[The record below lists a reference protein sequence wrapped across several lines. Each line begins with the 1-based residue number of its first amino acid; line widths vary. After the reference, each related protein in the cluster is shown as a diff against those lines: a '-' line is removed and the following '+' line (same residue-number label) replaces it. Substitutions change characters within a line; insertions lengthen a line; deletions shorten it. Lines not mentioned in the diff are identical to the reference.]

1 MSQTS
6 TTSADAP
13 LRPEGLDRIAIL
25 GSRGFPSTYGG
36 YETLVRYLVEDW
48 TKRGIEVTVYCRDR
62 PAGKRAWT
70 HDGVRCRWTPGIESV
85 SASTLSFGLTNHL
98 DASFRDFDAALVV
111 NVANGYF
118 LPFLNMRNIP
128 VAINT
133 DGIEWERGKWGTVAR
148 KVFRNGAV
156 ASARFADVLIAD
168 SVVIAEIWR
177 DTFGVDSEFVPYGAP
192 VLEPQPTDRIEE
204 LGLEAGKYRLVV
216 ARMVPENNVDLSLDG
231 LLETPGEN
239 VIVGTGKGGTPL
251 ENRLAELD
259 AQGKIR
265 WLGHV
270 ADQEQ
275 LNQLWAHC
283 GLYLHGHSVG
293 GTNPSLLQAMGAGA
307 PVIALDTRFNR
318 EVIDNEAQLYGAE
331 AASLIELIE
340 RAQADPELKDGWSR
354 RGRETVSTRYSWA
367 DVSQGYLDALALAAE
382 RRRRR

>member
-1 MSQTS
+1 MLKSPS
-6 TTSADAP
+6 RSAD
-13 LRPEGLDRIAIL
+13 LKRIAIL

-48 TKRGIEVTVYCRDR
+48 VKRGIEVTVYCRER
-62 PAGKRAWT
+62 PDGKRSWT
-70 HDGVRCRWTPGIESV
+70 HQGVRCRWTPGIDSV
-85 SASTLSFGLTNHL
+85 SASTLSYGLTNHL

-133 DGIEWERGKWGTVAR
+133 DGIEWERGKWGKVAR
-148 KVFRNGAV
+148 RMFRNGAV

-177 DTFGVDSEFVPYGAP
+177 ETFGVDSEFVPYGAP
-192 VLEPQPTDRIEE
+192 VLGPQPSDRIEE
-204 LGLEAGKYRLVV
+204 LGLRPGGYRLVV

-231 LLETPGEN
+231 LLETSGVN
-239 VIVGTGKGGTPL
+239 VIVGTGKGDTPL
-251 ENRLAELD
+251 EKRLGDLD
-259 AQGKIR
+259 RQGKIR

-270 ADQEQ
+270 ADQQQ
-275 LNQLWAHC
+275 LTQLWAHC

-318 EVIDNEAQLYGAE
+318 EVIANDEQLYSAD
-331 AASLIELIE
+331 ATALVKLIE
-340 RAQADPELKDGWSR
+340 RAQADPSLREEWSR
-354 RGRETVSTRYSWA
+354 EGRETVSTRYSWA
-367 DVSQGYLDALALAAE
+367 DVSQGYLDALTLAAK
-382 RRRRR
+382 RRESSPD